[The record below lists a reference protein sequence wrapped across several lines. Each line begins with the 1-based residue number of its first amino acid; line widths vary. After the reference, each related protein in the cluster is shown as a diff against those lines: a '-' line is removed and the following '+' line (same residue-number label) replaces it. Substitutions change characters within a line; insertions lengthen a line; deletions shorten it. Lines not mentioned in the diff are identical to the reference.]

1 MRCKFSSI
9 CYVHNCFCVVVRM
22 DLRTEPEEARNLA
35 QLIEEEEEAEASGSA
50 RPLVLKDP
58 KKKAYL
64 EKLRPRVAEAVK

>member
-1 MRCKFSSI
+1 
-9 CYVHNCFCVVVRM
+9 M